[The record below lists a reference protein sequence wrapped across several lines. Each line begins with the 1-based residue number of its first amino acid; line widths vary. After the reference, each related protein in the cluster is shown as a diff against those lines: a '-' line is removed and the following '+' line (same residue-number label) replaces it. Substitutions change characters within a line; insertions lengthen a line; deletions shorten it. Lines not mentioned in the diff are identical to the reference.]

1 MKKSLLGLAASAA
14 ALSFAMPASAAETL
28 EVVSGPAG
36 SRSVTISAADPIGQS
51 FTAFTDTITSVGFQ
65 FASLNP
71 THTNQSITL
80 SILAGETLSGAALFS
95 SAFTLP
101 ASINS
106 RTPQWFDIAVS
117 NLAVTSGQLYS
128 LVLTTGS
135 SARNALVLGP
145 DYSYANGGGLVGG
158 DAYAGGKLL
167 TNWASIYPNCKGAA
181 NNCDANF
188 RVTGE
193 NLVAAVPEP
202 GAWAMMIVGFLAV
215 GGAMRGARAR
225 RPQLNYV

>member
-1 MKKSLLGLAASAA
+1 MKTALWLAASAA
-14 ALSFAMPASAAETL
+14 ALACSMPATAAETL
-28 EVVSGPAG
+28 QVVSGPAG
-36 SRSVTISAADPIGQS
+36 TRSVTISAADPIGQS

-65 FASLNP
+65 FNSLNP
-71 THTNQSITL
+71 SQANEAITL
-80 SILAGETLSGAALFS
+80 RIFAGETLSGTSLFT

-101 ASINS
+101 SSINS

-117 NLAVTSGQLYS
+117 NLAVASGQRYS

-135 SARNALVLGP
+135 SPRNALVVGP
-145 DYSYANGGGLVGG
+145 DFNVQTGQFSGG

-167 TNWASIYPNCKGAA
+167 TDWPSIYANCKGAA

-193 NLVAAVPEP
+193 TLAAAVPEP

-215 GGAMRGARAR
+215 GGAMRASRTR
-225 RPQLNYV
+225 RPQLHYV